1 MWTKHFELKEEAK
14 DADGDL
20 QNEEME
26 SVNV

>member
-1 MWTKHFELKEEAK
+1 MWTKYFELEEETK

-26 SVNV
+26 SVNK